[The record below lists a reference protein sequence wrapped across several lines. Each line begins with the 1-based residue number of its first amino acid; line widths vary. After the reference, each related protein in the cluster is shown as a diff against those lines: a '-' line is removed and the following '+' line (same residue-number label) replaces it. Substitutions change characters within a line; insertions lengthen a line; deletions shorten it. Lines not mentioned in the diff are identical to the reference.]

1 MRKHVIFLLL
11 ALSVASMQAQEF
23 QWAKGWTSGDNIS
36 GVPSNTIVKSLFD
49 REGNIYILGTFGYGA
64 TLDGV
69 ELLPMPDPDSLTYSQ
84 RQFYMTDVK
93 STLIAKLSPEG
104 HLLWHK
110 VIKYTNGAAQG
121 AYPQW
126 MQLVGDSTLVV
137 QTDLHVPFASGQGL
151 WYLDT
156 LLIGSN
162 NPSQNPTYPV
172 SSGRYTAML
181 TFDLSG
187 NKVDEHFLSLQRH
200 RDYFGWITPSYVP
213 SFFNVDD
220 LGNIY
225 MIAQMAWSDEYD
237 SMYLSVDE
245 IRQYPMDDFFL
256 INDSVT
262 SMYQRKILKF
272 SPDYE
277 LLWQKN
283 LIDSATIH
291 DPENMDFFTLDCNGF
306 SVDNN
311 NNMYLTS
318 YITRYST
325 TDSSFYETLHLNN
338 GHDFVVSGEECTGAG
353 FVVKIDTAGDVQW
366 LSQLYRDE
374 TANRYAMFYYPQCI
388 AVNNDSNSAVILWST
403 ELFRCDSSNA
413 LFFDSSL
420 SIRVE
425 DSIPTQWMFTDVKK
439 QLSTFEKIDLTTGQY
454 LSQGTAK
461 SGGTV
466 QDGPNG
472 SEIIYQ
478 NNQILFQIRC
488 TYNII
493 GVDTV
498 YNFGGFYNSKI
509 ALFRFKD
516 DGTLLSMKLFDS
528 PDDNLAFMGYYS
540 RAIINP
546 NGDVLLT
553 GCFSGDMGF
562 DSSTSLHGASGCS
575 NVYIALFNDT
585 TLLHPWGVQP
595 NDTADTNHVNIVGIE
610 NGDIYVYPNP
620 ASDIIIVKAA
630 KDISDMVLYNV
641 KGEAVLVKRGSSLN
655 GQSVIEINGLNDGIY
670 FLKIVTS
677 DGTSTKKII
686 KK

>member
-64 TLDGV
+64 RLDGV

-121 AYPQW
+121 AWPQW
-126 MQLVGDSTLVV
+126 MQLVGDTTLVV
-137 QTDLHVPFASGQGL
+137 QTDLHVPFTSGQGL

-225 MIAQMAWSDEYD
+225 MIAQMAWSEEYD

-306 SVDNN
+306 SVDDN

-325 TDSSFYETLHLNN
+325 TDTSFYETLHLNN
-338 GHDFVVSGEECTGAG
+338 GHDFVVPGEECTTAG

-388 AVNNDSNSAVILWST
+388 AINNDSNSAVILWST

-454 LSQGTAK
+454 QSQGTAK

-498 YNFGGFYNSKI
+498 YNFGDFYNSKI

-553 GCFSGDMGF
+553 GCFSGVMGF

-575 NVYIALFNDT
+575 NVYITLFNDT
-585 TLLHPWGVQP
+585 TLLHPYVPPTDTVQQ
-595 NDTADTNHVNIVGIE
+595 DTVGIAQME
-610 NGDIYVYPNP
+610 DANVILYPNP
-620 ASDIIIVKAA
+620 A
-630 KDISDMVLYNV
+630 
-641 KGEAVLVKRGSSLN
+641 RGSVTIDL
-655 GQSVIEINGLNDGIY
+655 GGETLVQATVFNDAAQMIPLRFSSTSIDLSPLPAGHY
-670 FLKIVTS
+670 LLHLLTRSGKQYSKQLIVTR
-677 DGTSTKKII
+677 
-686 KK
+686 

>member
-1 MRKHVIFLLL
+1 MKKIIITLTLLL
-11 ALSVASMQAQEF
+11 SLSVASMQAQEF

-388 AVNNDSNSAVILWST
+388 AINNDSNSAVILWST

-439 QLSTFEKIDLTTGQY
+439 QLSTFEKIGLTTGQY
-454 LSQGTAK
+454 QSQGTAK

-553 GCFSGDMGF
+553 GCFSGVMGF

-575 NVYIALFNDT
+575 NVYITLFNDT
-585 TLLHPWGVQP
+585 TLLHPYVPPTDTVQQ
-595 NDTADTNHVNIVGIE
+595 DTVGIAQME
-610 NGDIYVYPNP
+610 DANVILYPNP
-620 ASDIIIVKAA
+620 A
-630 KDISDMVLYNV
+630 
-641 KGEAVLVKRGSSLN
+641 RGSVTIDL
-655 GQSVIEINGLNDGIY
+655 GGETLVQATVFNDAAQMIPLRFSSTSIDLSPLPAGHY
-670 FLKIVTS
+670 LLHLLTRSGKQYSKQLIVTR
-677 DGTSTKKII
+677 
-686 KK
+686 

>member
-64 TLDGV
+64 RLDGV

-121 AYPQW
+121 AWPQW
-126 MQLVGDSTLVV
+126 MQLVGDTTLVV
-137 QTDLHVPFASGQGL
+137 QTDLHVPFTSGQGL

-225 MIAQMAWSDEYD
+225 MIAQMAWSEEYD

-306 SVDNN
+306 SVDDN

-325 TDSSFYETLHLNN
+325 TDTSFYETLHLNN
-338 GHDFVVSGEECTGAG
+338 GHDFVVPGEECTTAG

-388 AVNNDSNSAVILWST
+388 AINNDSNSAVILWST

-439 QLSTFEKIDLTTGQY
+439 QLSTFEKIGLTTGQY
-454 LSQGTAK
+454 QSQGTAK

-498 YNFGGFYNSKI
+498 YNFGDFYNSKI

-553 GCFSGDMGF
+553 GCFSGVMGF

-575 NVYIALFNDT
+575 NVYITLFNDT
-585 TLLHPWGVQP
+585 TLLHPYVPPTDTVQQ
-595 NDTADTNHVNIVGIE
+595 DTVGIAQME
-610 NGDIYVYPNP
+610 DANVILYPNP
-620 ASDIIIVKAA
+620 A
-630 KDISDMVLYNV
+630 
-641 KGEAVLVKRGSSLN
+641 RGSVTIDL
-655 GQSVIEINGLNDGIY
+655 GGETLVQATVFNDAAQMIPLRFSSTSIDLSPLPAGHY
-670 FLKIVTS
+670 LLHLLTRSGKQYSKQLIVTR
-677 DGTSTKKII
+677 
-686 KK
+686 

>member
-1 MRKHVIFLLL
+1 MKKIIITLTLLL
-11 ALSVASMQAQEF
+11 SLSVASMQAQEF

-64 TLDGV
+64 RLDGV

-121 AYPQW
+121 AWPQW
-126 MQLVGDSTLVV
+126 MQLVGDTTLVV
-137 QTDLHVPFASGQGL
+137 QTDLHVPFTSGQGL

-306 SVDNN
+306 SVDDN

-388 AVNNDSNSAVILWST
+388 AINNDSNSAVILWST

-439 QLSTFEKIDLTTGQY
+439 QLSTFEKIGLTTGQY
-454 LSQGTAK
+454 QSQGTAK

-553 GCFSGDMGF
+553 GCFSGVMGF

-575 NVYIALFNDT
+575 NVYITLFNDT
-585 TLLHPWGVQP
+585 TLLHPYVPPTDTVQQ
-595 NDTADTNHVNIVGIE
+595 DTVGIAQME
-610 NGDIYVYPNP
+610 DANVILYPNP
-620 ASDIIIVKAA
+620 A
-630 KDISDMVLYNV
+630 
-641 KGEAVLVKRGSSLN
+641 RGSVTIDL
-655 GQSVIEINGLNDGIY
+655 GGETLVQATVFNDAAQMIPLRFSSTSIDLSPLPAGHY
-670 FLKIVTS
+670 LLHLLTRSGKQYSKQLIVTR
-677 DGTSTKKII
+677 
-686 KK
+686 

>member
-110 VIKYTNGAAQG
+110 VIKAQG

-403 ELFRCDSSNA
+403 ELCDSSNA

-439 QLSTFEKIDLTTGQY
+439 QLSTFEKIGLTTGQY
-454 LSQGTAK
+454 QSQGTAK

-498 YNFGGFYNSKI
+498 YNFGDFYNSKI

-553 GCFSGDMGF
+553 GCFSGVMGF

-575 NVYIALFNDT
+575 NVYITLFNDT
-585 TLLHPWGVQP
+585 TLLHPYVPPTDTVQQ
-595 NDTADTNHVNIVGIE
+595 DTVGIAQME
-610 NGDIYVYPNP
+610 DANVILYPNP
-620 ASDIIIVKAA
+620 A
-630 KDISDMVLYNV
+630 
-641 KGEAVLVKRGSSLN
+641 RGSVTIDL
-655 GQSVIEINGLNDGIY
+655 GGETLVQATVFNDAAQMIPLRFSSTSIDLSPLPAGHY
-670 FLKIVTS
+670 LLHLLTRSGKQYSKQLIVTR
-677 DGTSTKKII
+677 
-686 KK
+686 

>member
-1 MRKHVIFLLL
+1 
-11 ALSVASMQAQEF
+11 
-23 QWAKGWTSGDNIS
+23 
-36 GVPSNTIVKSLFD
+36 
-49 REGNIYILGTFGYGA
+49 
-64 TLDGV
+64 
-69 ELLPMPDPDSLTYSQ
+69 
-84 RQFYMTDVK
+84 MTDVK

-225 MIAQMAWSDEYD
+225 MIAQMAWSEEYD

-306 SVDNN
+306 SVDDN

-325 TDSSFYETLHLNN
+325 TDTSFYETLHLNN
-338 GHDFVVSGEECTGAG
+338 GHDFVVPGEECTTAG

-388 AVNNDSNSAVILWST
+388 AINNDSNSAVILWST

-454 LSQGTAK
+454 QSQGTAK
-461 SGGTV
+461 S
-466 QDGPNG
+466 
-472 SEIIYQ
+472 
-478 NNQILFQIRC
+478 
-488 TYNII
+488 
-493 GVDTV
+493 
-498 YNFGGFYNSKI
+498 
-509 ALFRFKD
+509 
-516 DGTLLSMKLFDS
+516 
-528 PDDNLAFMGYYS
+528 
-540 RAIINP
+540 
-546 NGDVLLT
+546 
-553 GCFSGDMGF
+553 
-562 DSSTSLHGASGCS
+562 
-575 NVYIALFNDT
+575 
-585 TLLHPWGVQP
+585 
-595 NDTADTNHVNIVGIE
+595 
-610 NGDIYVYPNP
+610 
-620 ASDIIIVKAA
+620 
-630 KDISDMVLYNV
+630 
-641 KGEAVLVKRGSSLN
+641 
-655 GQSVIEINGLNDGIY
+655 
-670 FLKIVTS
+670 
-677 DGTSTKKII
+677 
-686 KK
+686 